1 MLDEIQNTRLFR
13 LKQRAL
19 PWYFNIAHLAG
30 ESNYA
35 AVATSRH
42 PSPAGSI
49 NLLNANDIVEC
60 AFMNSIKQNTP
71 NETSLSWDRIV
82 SETQRDPT
90 LSTLLECVQK
100 GFQEDHHQIPDLK
113 PYWRYCDALY
123 ELDGVLLYN
132 DRVVVPP
139 SLRQQVIDTLHA
151 AHQGVSSMEARARAT
166 SFWPGLTSDIEKAR
180 ASCEDCIKN
189 APSQP
194 RPPPATFNP
203 PSTPFEAI
211 VADFFKCAG
220 YNYLVIADRLSA
232 WADIFKCTPGSP
244 QSGAE
249 GLIGCLRNYFARFGV
264 PTELSSD
271 GGPEFTAGKTEKFL
285 SNWGVKHRLSSAY
298 NPQSNGRAEVAV
310 KSAKRLLRSNIG
322 TSGSLDTDGFL
333 KAMLQLRNTP
343 DPDCHLSPAQII
355 FGRPLRDTLAF
366 ANRLEKFSNPEIRPT
381 WREAWKEKETALR
394 HRYHR
399 TSESLQEHS
408 RCFPPL
414 SIGDKCYVQN
424 QSGNHPKR
432 WDRSGSVVDVLGN
445 DSYLIKIDGSGRL
458 TQRNCRFLQKFMPV
472 LPFLA
477 SPVPRTSPSTGKD
490 TYPKPRGEG
499 ITTTNPD
506 ATQVPLTPHPT
517 PAIASQNDEYVF
529 KNQPS

>member
-1 MLDEIQNTRLFR
+1 MR
-13 LKQRAL
+13 
-19 PWYFNIAHLAG
+19 
-30 ESNYA
+30 
-35 AVATSRH
+35 
-42 PSPAGSI
+42 
-49 NLLNANDIVEC
+49 
-60 AFMNSIKQNTP
+60 
-71 NETSLSWDRIV
+71 
-82 SETQRDPT
+82 
-90 LSTLLECVQK
+90 TLLECIQK
-100 GFQEDHHQIPDLK
+100 GFQEEHHQNPDLK
-113 PYWRYCDALY
+113 PYWRYRDGLY
-123 ELDGVLLYN
+123 ELDGVVLYN

-139 SLRQQVIDTLHA
+139 SLRRQVIDTLHA
-151 AHQGVSSMEARARAT
+151 AHQGVSSMEARAHAT
-166 SFWPGLTSDIEKAR
+166 SFWPGITSDIDRAR

-194 RPPPATFNP
+194 RLPPASFNP

-220 YNYLVIADRLSA
+220 HNYLVIADRLSA
-232 WADIFKCTPGSP
+232 WPDIFKCTPGSA

-271 GGPEFTAGKTEKFL
+271 GGPEFTASKTEKFL
-285 SNWGVKHRLSSAY
+285 SSWGVHHRLSSAY

-333 KAMLQLRNTP
+333 RAMLQLRNTP

-381 WREAWKEKETALR
+381 WREAWSEKESALR
-394 HRYHR
+394 QRYHR

-408 RCFPPL
+408 RFLPPL
-414 SIGDKCYVQN
+414 SIGDRCYVQN
-424 QSGNHPKR
+424 QTGNHPKR
-432 WDRSGSVVDVLGN
+432 WDRSGSVVEILGN

-458 TQRNCRFLQKFMPV
+458 TKRNRRFLRKFTPMS
-472 LPFLA
+472 PFLP
-477 SPVPRTSPSTGKD
+477 SPVPRTLPTAGKD
-490 TYPKPRGEG
+490 TYPIAREEG
-499 ITTTNPD
+499 NTTTNPD
-506 ATQVPLTPHPT
+506 ASQVPLTPPT
-517 PAIASQNDEYVF
+517 MPAIVSRNDECAVA
-529 KNQPS
+529 NQPSLDKQLGPTDHAMH